1 MARTLPA
8 LARDWALF
16 LDLDGTLLDYAPRPD
31 AVIVPSSLRR
41 SLSALAAT
49 LGGALAI
56 VSGRP
61 IADLDRLLAP
71 LHLPAAGQHGA
82 EMRRETRVHVFAAAP
97 ALAAILAPVEAFAER
112 EPAIL
117 IEHKGLSA
125 AVHYAGIE
133 AARDG
138 LEAMLA
144 TGIARSDGA
153 FRLLASRLAFDVVPA
168 AANKGGAV
176 EWFMAEAPFAG
187 RVPVFIGDDRTDEDG
202 FAAVAA
208 RGGHA
213 IQIGRRG
220 ESIASWTMPT
230 PQDLRDW
237 LEAAAAELEPQR

>member
-1 MARTLPA
+1 MARSLPA

-31 AVIVPSSLRR
+31 AVIVPPSLRR
-41 SLSALAAT
+41 SLSSLAAT

-61 IADLDRLLAP
+61 IADLDRVLAP
-71 LHLPAAGQHGA
+71 LRLPAAGQHGA
-82 EMRRETRVHVFAAAP
+82 EMRRDEFVEVFAAAP
-97 ALAAILAPVEAFAER
+97 ALAAILAPVEAFAEG

-125 AVHYAGIE
+125 AIHYAGIE
-133 AARDG
+133 TTRDR
-138 LEAMLA
+138 LDAMLA
-144 TGIARSDGA
+144 AGVARSEGA
-153 FRLLASRLAFDVVPA
+153 FRLLSSRLAFDVVPA
-168 AANKGGAV
+168 RANKGGAV
-176 EWFMAEAPFAG
+176 EWFMAAPPFAG

-213 IQIGRRG
+213 IQVGRRG
-220 ESIASWTMPT
+220 ESIASWTMPS

-237 LEAAAAELEPQR
+237 LEASAAMLEQQQ